1 MPAEIAPYLAE
12 MGRVGSAMAR
22 KAGQVIGTRNLC
34 EPSMSRPTTTQ
45 MDDLH
50 RQLFIM
56 LLSPSWPHG
65 VGPAI
70 DITLIGRFYER
81 YADHAVALAHRV
93 VYVITGQI
101 SDPITA

>member
-22 KAGQVIGTRNLC
+22 KAGQVIRTRDLVRAGQI
-34 EPSMSRPTTTQ
+34 EADDDA

-56 LLSPSWPHG
+56 LPTRAGPTASARPS
-65 VGPAI
+65 
-70 DITLIGRFYER
+70 TSR
-81 YADHAVALAHRV
+81 
-93 VYVITGQI
+93 
-101 SDPITA
+101 